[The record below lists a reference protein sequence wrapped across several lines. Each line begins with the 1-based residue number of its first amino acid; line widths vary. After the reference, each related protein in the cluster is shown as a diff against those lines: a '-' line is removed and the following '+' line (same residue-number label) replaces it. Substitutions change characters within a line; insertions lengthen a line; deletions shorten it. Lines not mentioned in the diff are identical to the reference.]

1 MICVNTGIE
10 ISNPQKVAYV
20 LILRRISKGK
30 LRETL
35 HLSSF
40 SLTQSLQLCPT
51 LCDLWAVAHQ
61 APLWDSSG
69 KNTGVGGHV
78 LLQGIFPTQ
87 EFNPYLLHLLHCK
100 EVLYPLS
107 HLGSPVLAELFL
119 WYISKTCTFIL
130 KDYSVC
136 LILEIL
142 LGSRPKIS
150 FFNQES
156 KGTDFTLGSQFLLFV
171 FAKHPLHCA
180 MVLIFSRIRNVEG
193 AFSSPSSWPHKL
205 PLEIL

>member
-1 MICVNTGIE
+1 MKISCTLLSISYLKCVKKSWIHHLVPYCMCVQ
-10 ISNPQKVAYV
+10 S
-20 LILRRISKGK
+20 RR
-30 LRETL
+30 
-35 HLSSF
+35 
-40 SLTQSLQLCPT
+40 T
-51 LCDLWAVAHQ
+51 LCDPWAAAHR
-61 APLWDSSG
+61 APLSMGFSG
-69 KNTGVGGHV
+69 QEYWSGWHV

-87 EFNPYLLHLLHCK
+87 EFNPYLLHLLHCR

-107 HLGSPVLAELFL
+107 HLGNPVLAELFL

-150 FFNQES
+150 FFNQEN
-156 KGTDFTLGSQFLLFV
+156 KETDFTLGSQFLRIV

-180 MVLIFSRIRNVEG
+180 MVLIFSRIRSVEG

-205 PLEIL
+205 LLEIL